1 MTLRSSSLAILATV
15 AFAAAL
21 YLGQEVLIPVAL
33 GLLVTSMLRPLVRGL
48 ARAGISP
55 PVSATLVT
63 VGFLGVVGAAGY
75 FAAGPIQG
83 LIRDAPKTFSAARGK
98 IEKIRQPIKQVSQA
112 VEKAQK
118 EVTGGEQPQGQK
130 AQSASAST
138 GTSVPL
144 LGRVFA
150 TTAGILS
157 TLLQTIVIVFL
168 VLATGDLL
176 TRKLAIVLPKQA
188 TGTPEQTVDEA
199 ESVVR
204 RYLVVTLLLS
214 GGQGI
219 VIALT
224 FMLLGM
230 PSPLLW
236 GVLTFLLESLPYIG
250 ALIMV
255 ALITITA
262 NPAPSTCLH
271 RYLDH
276 TEQLDKPLCLWQR
289 PAAESHRRPAHCGH
303 WLVPLG
309 SCGRI
314 RGCAGSRRGQNLC
327 PANQPGF
334 APGCGAW

>member
-1 MTLRSSSLAILATV
+1 
-15 AFAAAL
+15 
-21 YLGQEVLIPVAL
+21 
-33 GLLVTSMLRPLVRGL
+33 
-48 ARAGISP
+48 
-55 PVSATLVT
+55 
-63 VGFLGVVGAAGY
+63 VVGAAGY

-262 NPAPSTCLH
+262 FATLEGIGQILLPPLAYIVISTIQNNLISPFAYGSGLRLNPIAVL
-271 RYLDH
+271 LIVVIGWF
-276 TEQLDKPLCLWQR
+276 LWGVAGAFVAV
-289 PAAESHRRPAHCGH
+289 PVLAAVRIFARRTNPDSRLAA
-303 WLVPLG
+303 VLG
-309 SCGRI
+309 D
-314 RGCAGSRRGQNLC
+314 
-327 PANQPGF
+327 
-334 APGCGAW
+334 